1 MFNND
6 KYFIW
11 NESRFN
17 CINKYI
23 NNSFFTNKNVLEV
36 GCGFGD
42 NGNNFTK
49 LNCNVTST
57 DIRKNFIDIGKQK
70 YPHINFN
77 IFDAENEKINKF
89 YDIIVDYSLSNHLKN
104 FDLHLI
110 DVCKN
115 CNYLFLELEVS
126 DALYDDFI
134 ITNEEYGEDQS
145 FYKIGSKPSEN
156 YVDRILSENNFNF
169 KVIKDSILNTND
181 HKYDWCIKNTNKY
194 NPSQN
199 RYWICWKNNI
209 ECPIKNEFIEEV
221 SIILQGRINKKINLE
236 KTISLYQNHGTVIL
250 SLYRDLED
258 INYINHLLKKF
269 PNIQIVN
276 NSYFGYINELKGK
289 NMFRNIS
296 YLDNCYYQIKTT
308 LIAFRKVISKY
319 VIKSR
324 LDHYYSS
331 IGDFIK
337 WGIDQKKII
346 SSSVFVRG
354 VNYIRYHLSDHIFGG
369 KKDEIYKI
377 FKLALENYTPGCP
390 EVNIWKPYIFYLA
403 SFENINLDHLDNL
416 SYAKWMAKKFYIYC
430 INRHFEYKLP
440 YASNIV
446 TKLNDNDKTKTDSLD
461 YFLNGCDC

>member
-1 MFNND
+1 VQRC
-6 KYFIW
+6 K
-11 NESRFN
+11 
-17 CINKYI
+17 
-23 NNSFFTNKNVLEV
+23 NKNVLEL

-70 YPHINFN
+70 YPYINFN

-126 DALYDDFI
+126 DDLYDDFI
-134 ITNEEYGEDQS
+134 IHNKEHGEDQS
-145 FYKIGSKPSEN
+145 FYKIGSKPTEA
-156 YVDRILSENNFNF
+156 YVERILSENNFNF
-169 KVIKDSILNTND
+169 KIIKDNILNTNE
-181 HKYDWCIKNTNKY
+181 HKYDWCIENTNKY
-194 NPSQN
+194 NLTQS

-209 ECPIKNEFIEEV
+209 KCPIKEELIEKV
-221 SIILQGRINKKINLE
+221 SIILQGKINKNIDLE
-236 KTISLYQNHGTVIL
+236 KTILNYQQHGRVIL
-250 SLYRDLED
+250 SLYRDFED
-258 INYINHLLKKF
+258 INYINYLIKKF
-269 PNIQIVN
+269 PNIYIIN
-276 NSYFGYINELKGK
+276 NNYIEYENELKSKKMFK
-289 NMFRNIS
+289 NIP
-296 YLDNCYYQIKTT
+296 YLDNCYYQIKTS

-319 VIKSR
+319 VIKTR
-324 LDHYYSS
+324 LDHYYGS
-331 IGDFIK
+331 IDDFIRC
-337 WGIDQKKII
+337 GINQKKII

-369 KKDEIYKI
+369 TKDEIYNI
-377 FKLALENYTPGCP
+377 FKLAFINYNPRCP
-390 EVNIWKPYIFYLA
+390 EINIWKPYIFHL
-403 SFENINLDHLDNL
+403 SSIEKINLDKLDNL

-430 INRHFEYKLP
+430 INQHFEYKLP
-440 YASNIV
+440 YVSNIV
-446 TKLNDNDKTKTDSLD
+446 TKLNDNDKTKKDSLD